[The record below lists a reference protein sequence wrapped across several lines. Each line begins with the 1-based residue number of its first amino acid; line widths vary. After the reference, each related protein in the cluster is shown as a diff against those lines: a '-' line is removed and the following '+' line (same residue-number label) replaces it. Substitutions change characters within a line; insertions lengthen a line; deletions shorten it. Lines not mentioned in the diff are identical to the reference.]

1 MLDLEP
7 ATQALSQLV
16 TNVRDDQLDAPTPCS
31 ETTLG
36 GLLDHVDGL
45 SQAFTAAA
53 TKSGTEAS
61 NAGPSA
67 DASRLGTDWRE
78 RIPQRLAGLA
88 AAWRNESAWSGMTK
102 AGGQDLPAE
111 LAGVIAL
118 NEVIVHSWDIA
129 AASGQPFDCDTELVE
144 AAAGFVQPT
153 ASQNPE
159 GVPGLFGPAVAVPN
173 DAPPLD
179 RLVGLTGRHPQ
190 WGSTS
195 RT

>member
-7 ATQALSQLV
+7 ATTALTQLI
-16 TNVRDDQLDAPTPCS
+16 TNVRDDQLTARTPCTDS
-31 ETTLG
+31 TLG
-36 GLLDHVDGL
+36 DLIDHVDGL

-61 NAGPSA
+61 DGGPSA
-67 DASRLGTDWRE
+67 DASRLGNDWRE
-78 RIPQRLAGLA
+78 RIPRRLAGLA
-88 AAWRNESAWSGMTK
+88 AAWQDEDAWSGMTR
-102 AGGQDLPAE
+102 AGGQDLPGE

-129 AASGQPFDCDTELVE
+129 AASRQPFSSDPALVE
-144 AAAGFVQPT
+144 AAAGWVQPT
-153 ASQNPE
+153 VSRSPD
-159 GVPGLFGPAVAVPN
+159 GIPGLFGPAVPVPD

-179 RLVGLTGRHPQ
+179 RLIALTGRPPS
-190 WGSTS
+190 WSAI

>member
-7 ATQALSQLV
+7 ATAALSQLV
-16 TNVRDDQLDAPTPCS
+16 TGVRDDQLDSPTPCS

-36 GLLDHVDGL
+36 GLIDHIDGL

-53 TKSGTEAS
+53 TKVGTEAS
-61 NAGPSA
+61 DGGPSA

-88 AAWRNESAWSGMTK
+88 AAWQDEAAWSGMTR
-102 AGGQDLPAE
+102 AGGQDVPGE

-129 AASGQPFDCDTELVE
+129 RASGQPFSCDPDLVE
-144 AAAGFVQPT
+144 AANGFVQPT
-153 ASQNPE
+153 VTGNPD
-159 GVPGLFGPAVAVPN
+159 GVPGLFGPAVPVPA
-173 DAPPLD
+173 DAPPIN
-179 RLVGLTGRHPQ
+179 RLIGLTGRHPD
-190 WGSTS
+190 WNANT
-195 RT
+195 T

>member
-7 ATQALSQLV
+7 ATSALTQLV
-16 TNVRDDQLDAPTPCS
+16 TNVRDDQLTAATPCS

-36 GLLDHVDGL
+36 GLIDHVDGL

-53 TKSGTEAS
+53 LKSGTEAS

-78 RIPQRLAGLA
+78 RISGRLAGLA
-88 AAWRNESAWSGMTK
+88 AAWQDESAWQGMTR
-102 AGGQDLPAE
+102 AGGQDVPAE

-129 AASGQPFDCDTELVE
+129 AASGQTFDCDPELVK
-144 AAAGFVQPT
+144 AACEFVQPT
-153 ASQNPE
+153 ASENPD
-159 GVPGLFGPAVAVPN
+159 GVPGLFGPAVAVPD
-173 DAPPLD
+173 DASPLD
-179 RLVGLTGRHPQ
+179 QLIGLTGRQPQ
-190 WGSTS
+190 WRLS
-195 RT
+195 

>member
-1 MLDLEP
+1 MIDLEP

-16 TNVRDDQLDAPTPCS
+16 TNVRDDQLTAPTPCS

-36 GLLDHVDGL
+36 GLLDHIDGL

-53 TKSGTEAS
+53 IKSGTEAS

-88 AAWRNESAWSGMTK
+88 AAWQDESSWSGMTR
-102 AGGQDLPAE
+102 AGGQDVPSE
-111 LAGVIAL
+111 IAGVIAL

-129 AASGQPFDCDTELVE
+129 AATGQPFDCDAELVE
-144 AAAGFVQPT
+144 AAAGFVRPT
-153 ASQNPE
+153 ATANPD
-159 GVPGLFGPAVAVPN
+159 GVPGLFGPAVAGPD
-173 DAPPLD
+173 DASPLD
-179 RLVGLTGRHPQ
+179 QLLGLTGRHPT
-190 WGSTS
+190 WSG
-195 RT
+195 

>member
-1 MLDLEP
+1 MIDLEP

-16 TNVRDDQLDAPTPCS
+16 TNVRDDQLTAPTPCS

-36 GLLDHVDGL
+36 GLLDHIDGL

-53 TKSGTEAS
+53 IKSGTEAS

-88 AAWRNESAWSGMTK
+88 AAWQDESSWSGMTR
-102 AGGQDLPAE
+102 AGGQDVPSE
-111 LAGVIAL
+111 IAGVIAL

-129 AASGQPFDCDTELVE
+129 AATGQPFDCDAELVE
-144 AAAGFVQPT
+144 AAAGFVRPT
-153 ASQNPE
+153 ATANPD
-159 GVPGLFGPAVAVPN
+159 GVPGLFGPAVAVPD
-173 DAPPLD
+173 DASPLD
-179 RLVGLTGRHPQ
+179 QLLGLTGRHPT
-190 WGSTS
+190 WSG
-195 RT
+195 

>member
-7 ATQALSQLV
+7 ATRALSQLV
-16 TNVRDDQLDAPTPCS
+16 TNVRDDQLDAPTPCT

-36 GLLDHVDGL
+36 GLLDHIDGL

-78 RIPQRLAGLA
+78 RIPQRLSGLA
-88 AAWRNESAWSGMTK
+88 TAWQDESAWAGMTE
-102 AGGQDLPAE
+102 AGGQELPAE

-118 NEVIVHSWDIA
+118 NEVIVHSWDVA
-129 AASGQPFDCDTELVE
+129 AASGQPYDCDTELVD
-144 AAAGFVQPT
+144 AATGFVRPT
-153 ASQNPE
+153 ATASPD
-159 GVPGLFGPAVAVPN
+159 GVPGLFGPAVAVP
-173 DAPPLD
+173 DGASPLHQ
-179 RLVGLTGRHPQ
+179 LIGLTGRHPQ
-190 WGSTS
+190 WSA
-195 RT
+195 

>member
-7 ATQALSQLV
+7 ATRALSQLV
-16 TNVRDDQLDAPTPCS
+16 TNVRDDQLDAPTPCT

-36 GLLDHVDGL
+36 GLLDHIDGL

-53 TKSGTEAS
+53 TKSGTDAS

-88 AAWRNESAWSGMTK
+88 TAWQDEPAWSGMTR
-102 AGGQDLPAE
+102 AGGQDVPSE

-129 AASGQPFDCDTELVE
+129 AATGQPFDCDAELVE
-144 AAAGFVQPT
+144 AAAGFVRPT
-153 ASQNPE
+153 ATANPD
-159 GVPGLFGPAVAVPN
+159 GVPGLFGPAVAVP
-173 DAPPLD
+173 DGASPLD
-179 RLVGLTGRHPQ
+179 QLLGLTGRHPT
-190 WGSTS
+190 WSG
-195 RT
+195 